1 MTKRSSSSSRW
12 LNRQSN
18 DIYTK
23 QAKQQGYRS
32 RAVYKLKEIQ
42 EKDKIFYKG
51 ATVIDLGAAP
61 GGWSQLAVEY
71 VGSAGKVVA
80 VDLLPMEP
88 IAGVQ
93 IIEGDFTEDKTI
105 DQLAKLLIGVKV
117 DLIICDMA
125 PNFSGISD
133 VDQFRAVY
141 LSELVLD
148 FVVKILK
155 PDGGFLIKLFQG
167 SGFDK
172 YVNALRKY
180 FAFVAIRKPKASHSE
195 SREVYVLAKKFKNVQ
210 TLLEAT

>member
-1 MTKRSSSSSRW
+1 MTKRSSSSNRW
-12 LNRQSN
+12 LNRQNN

-32 RAVYKLKEIQ
+32 RAVYKLLEIH
-42 EKDKIFYKG
+42 EKDNIFRKG
-51 ATVIDLGAAP
+51 STVIDLGAAP

-71 VGSAGKVVA
+71 VGKNGKVIA
-80 VDLLPMEP
+80 VDILPIEP
-88 IAGVQ
+88 ISEVE
-93 IIEGDFTEDKTI
+93 IIQGDFTEEQTI
-105 DQLAKLLIGVKV
+105 DHLSKLLLGKKV
-117 DLIICDMA
+117 DLVICDMA

-141 LSELVLD
+141 LSEMVLD

-155 PDGGFLIKLFQG
+155 PEGSMIIKLFQG

-172 YVNALRKY
+172 YMHDLKKC

-195 SREVYVLAKKFKNVQ
+195 SREVYAVAKKLK
-210 TLLEAT
+210 

>member
-1 MTKRSSSSSRW
+1 MTKRSSSSTRW
-12 LNRQSN
+12 LHRQNN

-71 VGSAGKVVA
+71 VGGAGKVIA
-80 VDLLPMEP
+80 LDLLPIEP
-88 IAGVQ
+88 IDGVD
-93 IIEGDFTEDKTI
+93 IILGDFTQEQTI
-105 DQLAKLLIGVKV
+105 DQLSKLLSGKKA
-117 DLIICDMA
+117 DLIICDIA

-141 LSELVLD
+141 LAEVVLD
-148 FVVKILK
+148 FVISTLK
-155 PDGGFLIKLFQG
+155 PEGSFLIKLFQG
-167 SGFDK
+167 TGFEQYMKDLK
-172 YVNALRKY
+172 KN
-180 FAFVAIRKPKASHSE
+180 FAFVAIRKPKASHTE
-195 SREVYVLAKKFKNVQ
+195 SREVYAVAKR
-210 TLLEAT
+210 LL